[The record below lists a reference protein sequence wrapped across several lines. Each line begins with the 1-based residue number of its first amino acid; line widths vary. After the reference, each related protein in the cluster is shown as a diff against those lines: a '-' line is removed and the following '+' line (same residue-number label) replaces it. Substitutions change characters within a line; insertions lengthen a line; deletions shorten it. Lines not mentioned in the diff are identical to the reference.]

1 MGAVAALTGISLF
14 PFIVFMPYII
24 LAHSHNYRFT
34 CAPNIPDCLAD
45 DTLRWIQTYEPK
57 TFDEYFP
64 AYAAAPEGQKCPDN
78 YLWSSVYLLARTPA
92 KGFIEFALYQN
103 IEYFNLFNDWAER
116 TDLHDDCFALRIP
129 HLAFIPASLYA
140 IYGFSGIVSWAGS
153 VVIKVATAIIPI
165 LSTVY
170 ALEKNE

>member
-1 MGAVAALTGISLF
+1 M
-14 PFIVFMPYII
+14 
-24 LAHSHNYRFT
+24 AHTWNYRFT
-34 CAPNIPDCLAD
+34 CFPNIPDCAAD

-64 AYAAAPEGQKCPDN
+64 AFAAAQKPQCPDN

-92 KGFIEFALYQN
+92 KGFMEFVLYQN
-103 IEYFNLFNDWAER
+103 IEWYNTFNEWAER
-116 TDLHDDCFALRIP
+116 TDLHDDCFVLRIP

-140 IYGFSGIVSWAGS
+140 IYGFSGIVSWVGTA
-153 VVIKVATAIIPI
+153 VIKVATAIVPI

-170 ALEKNE
+170 AIEKND